1 MCCKTR
7 TARYWTGRTLPPDS
21 ANTFEEKEI
30 IFLHEIT
37 KLFKGIV
44 VLLTLWTGWL
54 EKKLA
59 VIKSVMGGRLTNKR
73 TRNNQVHCDLCNSQ

>member
-54 EKKLA
+54 EKKTCGYQ
-59 VIKSVMGGRLTNKR
+59 KRHGRPSYEQTNQK
-73 TRNNQVHCDLCNSQ
+73 QSSSL